1 MDTKQLQNA
10 DAVKQRKEQFCDE
23 LLNEISKYEL
33 ALTELAA
40 APPLDAKED
49 EVPNEPL
56 DDDMTSYSKQQLIDR
71 ILALRQQIVAQQ
83 EAVEMGTE
91 RKDDDEAEKVLADC
105 TVDDIVTVLLFMAED
120 DDEEKER
127 DSDHEAVDGVFSRFQ
142 KLGGN
147 DLESM
152 AEVVEWREKMVEW
165 VRSEGVDGKVIAD
178 SLNDGELIEGM
189 KRALVPD
196 DDGTASL
203 DGACGSILNL
213 CRKHPVHGLLA
224 AAKQRAVTR
233 FDALKQ
239 YLVQHHDVGE
249 KDIDALNEMVLD
261 GGYESETLALSKEWN
276 PMECAQ
282 FIASFI
288 RDRKC
293 MTMHS
298 LSTLSSVSHCDLHR
312 RF

>member
-1 MDTKQLQNA
+1 MTFFVESVRFGTFFEFD
-10 DAVKQRKEQFCDE
+10 FS
-23 LLNEISKYEL
+23 NEIPFDFALSLSVSGKLNMGSATKIYAVLRDDVVIEYEEWTKSWNTTL
-33 ALTELAA
+33 KLRTWGM
-40 APPLDAKED
+40 AKLY
-49 EVPNEPL
+49 P
-56 DDDMTSYSKQQLIDR
+56 
-71 ILALRQQIVAQQ
+71 
-83 EAVEMGTE
+83 
-91 RKDDDEAEKVLADC
+91 AEKALAEC
-105 TVDDIVTVLLFMAED
+105 TVEDIVTVLMFTAND

-127 DSDHEAVDGVFSRFQ
+127 EFVDDSVDGVFSRFQ

-213 CRKHPVHGLLA
+213 CRKRPVHGLLA

-239 YLVQHHDVGE
+239 YLVQHHDVEE

-261 GGYESETLALSKEWN
+261 GGYESETLALSGEWN
-276 PMECAQ
+276 PMECGQ

-293 MTMHS
+293 TVFLHSHS
-298 LSTLSSVSHCDLHR
+298 LSVISWNVFYRVCIDIFDPKT
-312 RF
+312 